1 MIGHIQ
7 RRLLV
12 AIPVIWGVATIVFL
26 LMRVIPGD
34 PAQLMLSSTGGS
46 AEQIARLRKSL
57 GLDDP
62 LLVQYG
68 RFIGGAV
75 HGDLGTS
82 LRNKQPVTKEIRAQF
97 PATLQLTF
105 ASMVIAVVVGVFL
118 GVVSAVWQ
126 HSWVDA
132 LSMSVAMVGICAP
145 SFWLGLVLIYVF
157 SFHFH
162 WFPATGTGGWQRLV
176 LPAAT
181 LGLGAAAVIARLVR
195 SSMVEALNQEFVTV
209 ARAKGLSELSVV
221 LRHALKSA
229 LIPAVTLIGL
239 QFGNLLAGAILVEV
253 VFSRQG
259 IGRLAVT
266 AIIAK
271 DYTVVQGVVLFTA
284 VAYVLVNLVVDLLYG
299 FLDPR
304 IRYS

>member
-1 MIGHIQ
+1 MLRYIQ
-7 RRLLV
+7 RRLLIS
-12 AIPVIWGVATIVFL
+12 IPVIWGVATIVFL

-68 RFIGGAV
+68 HFIGGAI
-75 HGDLGTS
+75 HGDFGTS
-82 LRNKQPVTKEIRAQF
+82 LRNKQPVWQQIRAQL

-105 ASMVIAVVVGVFL
+105 ASMAIAVVIGVVL

-126 HSWVDA
+126 HTWVDA
-132 LSMSVAMVGICAP
+132 LAMSIAMVGICAP
-145 SFWLGLVLIYVF
+145 SFWLGLVLIYAF

-162 WFPATGTGGWQRLV
+162 WLPATGTGGWRRLV
-176 LPAAT
+176 LPSAT
-181 LGLGAAAVIARLVR
+181 LGLGSAAVIARLVR
-195 SSMVEALNQEFVTV
+195 SSMVEALHQEFVTV
-209 ARAKGLSELSVV
+209 ARAKGLSELAVT

-239 QFGNLLAGAILVEV
+239 QFGYLLAGAITVEA

-266 AIIAK
+266 AIVAK
-271 DYTVVQGVVLFTA
+271 DYTVVQGVVLFAA
-284 VAYVLVNLVVDLLYG
+284 VAYVLVNLVVDLIYA

>member
-1 MIGHIQ
+1 MLGYVRTRI
-7 RRLLV
+7 LV
-12 AIPVIWGVATIVFL
+12 AIPVIWGVATIVFF
-26 LMRVIPGD
+26 LMRVLPGD

-46 AEQIARLRKSL
+46 SAQIARLRSSL

-62 LLVQYG
+62 ILVQYAK
-68 RFIGGAV
+68 FLEGAV

-82 LRNKQPVTKEIRAQF
+82 LRSHQPVWKEIRQQL
-97 PATLQLTF
+97 PSTLQLTV
-105 ASMVIAVVVGVFL
+105 ASMVIAVVL
-118 GVVSAVWQ
+118 GVILGVASAVWRN
-126 HSWVDA
+126 SWIDS

-145 SFWLGLVLIYVF
+145 NFWLGLVLISFF
-157 SFHFH
+157 SFSLH
-162 WFPATGTGGWQRLV
+162 WFPATGSVGLQRLI

-195 SSMVEALNQEFVTV
+195 SSMVDALGQEYVVV
-209 ARAKGLSELSVV
+209 ARAKGLSEYRVTLG
-221 LRHALKSA
+221 HALKSA
-229 LIPAVTLIGL
+229 LIPATTLVGL
-239 QFGNLLAGAILVEV
+239 QFGSLIGGAVIVET

-271 DYTVVQGVVLFTA
+271 DYTVVQGVVLFAAT
-284 VAYVLVNLVVDLLYG
+284 AYVIVNLLVDILYG

>member
-1 MIGHIQ
+1 MLGYIQ
-7 RRLLV
+7 RRLLI

-34 PAQLMLSSTGGS
+34 PAQLMLASSGGS
-46 AEQIARLRKSL
+46 AEQIAKLRASL

-68 RFIGGAV
+68 RFIGGAL

-82 LRNKQPVTKEIRAQF
+82 LRNKQPVTQQIRAQF
-97 PATLQLTF
+97 PATLQLTV
-105 ASMVIAVVVGVFL
+105 ASMAIAIIVGVVL
-118 GVVSAVWQ
+118 GIVSAVWQ
-126 HSWVDA
+126 HSWLDA

-145 SFWLGLVLIYVF
+145 SFWLGLVLIYTF
-157 SFHFH
+157 SFHFQ
-162 WFPATGTGGWQRLV
+162 WFPATGTGGWERLM

-181 LGLGAAAVIARLVR
+181 LGLGTAAVIARLVR
-195 SSMVEALNQEFVTV
+195 SSMVESLHQEYVTV
-209 ARAKGLSELSVV
+209 ARAKGLSELTIT

-239 QFGNLLAGAILVEV
+239 QFGNLLAGAITIEV

-259 IGRLAVT
+259 IGRLAVQ
-266 AIIAK
+266 AIVAK

-284 VAYVLVNLVVDLLYG
+284 VAYVLVNLFVDLLYG